1 MLISR
6 KAGKQPDLKFVLI
19 TLIRATTFVKYVRV
33 LDLNQT
39 DKYWFAPFCVAK
51 RALTA
56 AQYIGT

>member
-1 MLISR
+1 
-6 KAGKQPDLKFVLI
+6 
-19 TLIRATTFVKYVRV
+19 VKYVRV

-56 AQYIGT
+56 AQAGSFIG